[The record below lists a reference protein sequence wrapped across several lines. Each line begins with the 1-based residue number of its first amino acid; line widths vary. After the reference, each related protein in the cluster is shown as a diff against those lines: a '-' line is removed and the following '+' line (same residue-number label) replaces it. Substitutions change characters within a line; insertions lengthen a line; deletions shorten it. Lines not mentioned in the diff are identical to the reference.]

1 MLILTRKPTEV
12 IMIGDDVKIMILGV
26 NNGQVRIGIEAPK
39 NIEVHRQEIYDKIL
53 RQRLEEL
60 ESQIE
65 NVNDSDIDNFENEDE
80 MVET

>member
-39 NIEVHRQEIYDKIL
+39 NIEVHRQEIYDRIL

-60 ESQIE
+60 ENQIE
-65 NVNDSDIDNFENEDE
+65 NVSDPNIDNFENEDE